1 MAPAKAMNLRVRP
14 LQSVD
19 LSFPVDGIVGAQPDI
34 HLLGK
39 TVKAFDLYA
48 FYAQL
53 STVLSPLVWVPPK
66 FDPAHGTVTQGRYA
80 PLPASDQPLGW
91 GRLKYDSR
99 AIMEEINASILFALR
114 AEQVKAVLDKA
125 VALRENTWAQKYEN
139 EVYKAAQKAYNRDD
153 ANSKLSRLEM
163 LASIS
168 KKQHDRLQTE
178 YAFFSGEGS
187 PAFTQGVVTA
197 SVTHSSTDSAPLK
210 TTPVGAG
217 SLQDW
222 DTTPAHINA
231 NTQSGSSYTRGFE
244 FRHPSFENDAQFERS
259 QISLADEQ
267 LSAISAANY
276 VSGSKAE
283 SDANI
288 AMNWAELSTRYP
300 ANDLRA
306 IDLDIKRLQ
315 VSYLDTFLLSP
326 IDGVV
331 TGVFRNIG
339 DFVNAAQPVVRV
351 ENDTEIYLVG
361 VLKYR
366 GIIGVGQTISV
377 TTSLFDNRTVSGVVA
392 SVRGHDSENEL
403 WDLLIRCGNR
413 DAAGLPRFPINYNF
427 DLDNATIE
435 VT

>member
-1 MAPAKAMNLRVRP
+1 MAPAKAINLRVRP
-14 LQSVD
+14 LQSAD
-19 LSFPVDGIVGAQPDI
+19 LSFPVDGIIGAQPDI

-39 TVKAFDLYA
+39 TVKAFDLSA

-53 STVLSPLVWVPPK
+53 STVLSPMVWVPPK
-66 FDPAHGTVTQGRYA
+66 FDPAHGALTQGRYVS
-80 PLPASDQPLGW
+80 LPASDQPLGW

-99 AIMEEINASILFALR
+99 AITEEINLGILFALR
-114 AEQVKAVLDKA
+114 GEQVKAVLDKA

-139 EVYKAAQKAYNRDD
+139 EVFRATQMAYNRDD
-153 ANSKLSRLEM
+153 PNSKLSRIGRL
-163 LASIS
+163 ITHS
-168 KKQHDRLQTE
+168 KEQHDRLQTE
-178 YAFFSGEGS
+178 YGVFSGEGS
-187 PAFTQGVVTA
+187 PEFTHGVVTA
-197 SVTHSSTDSAPLK
+197 SQTYTYTDNAPLR
-210 TTPVGAG
+210 TTPQGGG

-222 DTTPAHINA
+222 DTAHMNL
-231 NTQSGSSYTRGFE
+231 NTQKISSSTRGFE
-244 FRHPSFENDAQFERS
+244 FRHPSLENDAQFERA

-283 SDANI
+283 HDASSAFNRP
-288 AMNWAELSTRYP
+288 ELSTRYP

-306 IDLDIKRLQ
+306 IDLNIKRLQ

-331 TGVFRNIG
+331 TGVFRNVG
-339 DFVNAAQPVVRV
+339 DFVRAAQPVVRV
-351 ENDTEIYLVG
+351 ENDAEIYLVG
-361 VLKYR
+361 ILKYR
-366 GIIGVGQTISV
+366 GLITIGQTITV

-392 SVRGHDSENEL
+392 SVRGHDSEDEL

-413 DAAGLPRFPINYNF
+413 DAAGLPIFPINYNF

-435 VT
+435 VV

>member
-1 MAPAKAMNLRVRP
+1 MAPAKAINLRVHP

-39 TVKAFDLYA
+39 TVKAFDLSA

-53 STVLSPLVWVPPK
+53 STVLSPMVWVPPK
-66 FDPAHGTVTQGRYA
+66 FDPAHGRVTQGRYV

-99 AIMEEINASILFALR
+99 AITEEINASILFALR

-125 VALRENTWAQKYEN
+125 VALRENSWVQKYEN
-139 EVYKAAQKAYNRDD
+139 AVYKATQAAYSRD
-153 ANSKLSRLEM
+153 NPSSKLSRLAN
-163 LASIS
+163 LVTYS
-168 KKQHDRLQTE
+168 KQQHDRLKTE
-178 YAFFSGEGS
+178 YAVFSGEGS
-187 PAFTQGVVTA
+187 PVFTQGVVTA
-197 SVTHSSTDSAPLK
+197 SETHSYTDSAPLK
-210 TTPVGAG
+210 TTPLGGG

-222 DTTPAHINA
+222 DTTPTHINA
-231 NTQSGSSYTRGFE
+231 NTQKISSTTRGFE
-244 FRHPSFENDAQFERS
+244 FRHPSLENDAQFERS

-283 SDANI
+283 SDATI
-288 AMNWAELSTRYP
+288 ALNRAELSTRYP

-306 IDLDIKRLQ
+306 VDLDIKRLQ

-339 DFVNAAQPVVRV
+339 DFVRAAQPVVRV

-361 VLKYR
+361 ILKYR
-366 GIIGVGQTISV
+366 GIIGIGQTISV

-392 SVRGHDSENEL
+392 SVRGHDSEDEL

-413 DAAGLPRFPINYNF
+413 NAGGLPIFPINYNF

-435 VT
+435 VA